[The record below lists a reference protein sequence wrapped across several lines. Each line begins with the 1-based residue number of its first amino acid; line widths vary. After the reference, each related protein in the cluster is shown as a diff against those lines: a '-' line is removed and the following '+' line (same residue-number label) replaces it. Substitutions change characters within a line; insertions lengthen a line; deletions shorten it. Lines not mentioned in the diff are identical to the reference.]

1 MKTSR
6 KNLKTLID
14 AEIPEAVRAHSEA
27 TRAGAFVAGT
37 ASAAIGATVAGPL
50 GAVAGGIIGALL
62 GGIGGNALEQNLDA
76 GIDVELQ
83 EMYWREHHPEQSYGN
98 YPGAFEDYLPG
109 YRVGIYGYEEHA
121 ANHPSFEEV
130 EPELRD
136 NYVNM
141 AETDPPLP
149 WEQARL
155 AAQAAWLRLAQHAQ
169 HAKKAKSSTKP
180 ATQ

>member
-1 MKTSR
+1 MKTAQ
-6 KNLKTLID
+6 KTLKTLIEE
-14 AEIPEAVRAHSEA
+14 EIPEAVRAHPEA

-37 ASAAIGATVAGPL
+37 TGAALGATMAGPL

-62 GGIGGNALEQNLDA
+62 GGLGGQALEQKLNT
-76 GIDVELQ
+76 GIDLNLE
-83 EMYWREHHPEQSYGN
+83 EMYWREHHADQSYGN

-121 ANHPSFEEV
+121 ANPRSFEEV
-130 EPELRD
+130 EPELSE

-141 AETDPPLP
+141 SETNPTLP

-155 AAQAAWLRLAQHAQ
+155 AAQAAWMRLAQQAEQAKNLAKPPAQ
-169 HAKKAKSSTKP
+169 
-180 ATQ
+180 